1 MSVRTRPWP
10 SYLPSPGAIV
20 GLVVLLVGWQLVS
33 TQFADYQFPGL
44 LHLADSFWLVVT
56 NGTRYDAGFNIGISL
71 VRIVSGFLIVMTLG
85 TAAGVYMGLDQRTE
99 DYLSPAVTILLTVPS
114 VIWAFMAVLWFGLT
128 EFLVPVFVIV
138 VIIVPY
144 VTIQMWQGT
153 ESVDQ
158 DLLEMAAAFGASQEQ
173 IWRDILVPHLTPFTF
188 ATARL
193 AFTLSWKLSLIGE
206 IFGSNSG
213 VGVIVRNNFL
223 SFQTDMIIAWALPI
237 MFLMFGIERV
247 IQRLER
253 RAFAWRDDEVGAET
267 DAGVIE

>member
-1 MSVRTRPWP
+1 MGRWP
-10 SYLPSPGAIV
+10 GFLPSPGALV

-33 TQFADYQFPGL
+33 TQFADYQFPSL
-44 LHLADSFWLVVT
+44 QVLAESFWLVIS
-56 NGTRYDAGFNIGISL
+56 NQTRYDVGFNIGISL
-71 VRIVSGFLIVMTLG
+71 VRIVTGFVIVMTLG
-85 TAAGVYMGLDQRTE
+85 TAAGVYMGLNQRTE
-99 DYLSPAVTILLTVPS
+99 DHLSPLVTILLTVPS

-128 EFLVPVFVIV
+128 EFLVPIFVIV

-158 DLLEMAAAFGASQEQ
+158 DLLEMATAFGASQEQ
-173 IWRDILVPHLTPFTF
+173 IWRDILIPHLTPYTF

-223 SFQTDMIIAWALPI
+223 NFQTNMIIAWALPI
-237 MFLMFGIERV
+237 MFLMFGLERV
-247 IQRLER
+247 IQLLER
-253 RAFAWRDDEVGAET
+253 RAFAWRDAEVGADT
-267 DAGVIE
+267 SAGVVE